1 MNEPRKNCNNFKPHK
16 SPPLLREVT
25 NRLGGHPCCLFVLY
39 HTSWPLS
46 IKKALPAGSVF
57 PLFYL
62 VICAVARFFVFDRS
76 FLMSSPACVC
86 GHKKSP
92 FSGFLKDWKSCVGL
106 KPTGGSNPLLCAKNT
121 GKRRKNSDLA
131 LFFRFF
137 LFTEIFNKILL
148 PSSLPLFISL
158 LGIG

>member
-1 MNEPRKNCNNFKPHK
+1 MAFRSESLIYAELSEWFKEH
-16 SPPLLREVT
+16 
-25 NRLGGHPCCLFVLY
+25 
-39 HTSWPLS
+39 
-46 IKKALPAGSVF
+46 
-57 PLFYL
+57 
-62 VICAVARFFVFDRS
+62 
-76 FLMSSPACVC
+76 
-86 GHKKSP
+86 
-92 FSGFLKDWKSCVGL
+92 DWKSCVGL